1 MTALVKS
8 ICLML
13 LLPAVVLA
21 QTPAGTLPSSGGG
34 NVIVAMGLVDV
45 DQGVSR
51 LMVEMPG
58 RIKKI
63 DAKENQ
69 VYNQGDVLLAVDD
82 TTQKLK
88 REQAV
93 KGIKL
98 AEVKL
103 EQARSGRMIAEAEA
117 KAQQSV
123 IDAAVAREETYKG
136 RLKEVKGNESV
147 AKPLIREIED
157 AIRESGYIIKAEKE
171 KLKVVDAKIA
181 YARSEETLAQAQI
194 DLQTEQFKEADKAI
208 NDCVLKAPFKGKV
221 LRVRARVGEMVGL
234 AAMEPLIEFCP
245 DVPRII
251 RGEIS
256 QEFASTAKV
265 GQVCKITDDS
275 RANSTVWTGRIERL
289 SDWYTPRRSVLF
301 EPLQLNDQRTMECII
316 VVDNNSD
323 QLRIGQRVRLSIE
336 MGKAA
341 PASPGDPAKESV
353 KR

>member
-1 MTALVKS
+1 MIALVKS
-8 ICLML
+8 ICLL
-13 LLPAVVLA
+13 LLMPTIVLA
-21 QTPAGTLPSSGGG
+21 QPPAGTLPSSGSP

-45 DQGVSR
+45 EQGVSR

-63 DAKENQ
+63 VAKEGQ
-69 VYNQGDVLLAVDD
+69 VYNEGDVLLAVDD

-123 IDAAVAREETYKG
+123 VDAAVAREETYKG

-147 AKPLIREIED
+147 AKPLVREIED
-157 AIRESGYIIKAEKE
+157 AIRETGYVIKAEKE
-171 KLKVVDAKIA
+171 KLKVIDAKIG
-181 YARSEETLAQAQI
+181 YAKSEETLAQAQI
-194 DLQTEQFKEADKAI
+194 DMQTEQLKEADKAI
-208 NDCVLKAPFKGKV
+208 SDCILKAPFKGKV
-221 LRVRARVGEMVGL
+221 LRIRARLGEMVGL

-245 DVPRII
+245 EAPRII
-251 RGEIS
+251 RGEIP
-256 QEFASTAKV
+256 QEIAAFARA

-275 RANSTVWTGRIERL
+275 RAHSTVWTGRIERL

-301 EPLQLNDQRTMECII
+301 EPLQVNDQRTMECIVI
-316 VVDNNSD
+316 VDPSSEP
-323 QLRIGQRVRLSIE
+323 LRIGQRVRLSIE
-336 MGKAA
+336 KGKGL
-341 PASPGDPAKESV
+341 PAVADEPSKDSV
-353 KR
+353 KK